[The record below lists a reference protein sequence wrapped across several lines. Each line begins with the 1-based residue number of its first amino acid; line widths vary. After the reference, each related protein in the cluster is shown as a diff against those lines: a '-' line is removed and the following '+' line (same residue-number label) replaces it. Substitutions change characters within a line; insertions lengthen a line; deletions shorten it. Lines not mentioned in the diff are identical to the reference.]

1 MVIVLPN
8 RNSLVY
14 LWLYC
19 GSNNIMNITQLEKEI
34 LKAVDIEID
43 TAGSVGINDNNYY
56 DPNIELQDLKKFIK
70 KCFKE
75 YKNEN

>member
-14 LWLYC
+14 HWLYS
-19 GSNNIMNITQLEKEI
+19 GRNNNMNITQLEEQI
-34 LKAVDIEID
+34 IKAVDIEID

-56 DPNIELQDLKKFIK
+56 DPNIELQNLKKFIK

-75 YKNEN
+75 YKNEG

>member
-1 MVIVLPN
+1 MKIKD
-8 RNSLVY
+8 
-14 LWLYC
+14 
-19 GSNNIMNITQLEKEI
+19 IEKEI
-34 LKAVDIEID
+34 IKAVDIEID

-56 DPNIELQDLKKFIK
+56 DPNIELQNLKKFIK

>member
-14 LWLYC
+14 HWLYN
-19 GSNNIMNITQLEKEI
+19 GSSINMNITQLEEQI
-34 LKAVDIEID
+34 IKAVDIEID

-56 DPNIELQDLKKFIK
+56 DPNIELQNLKKFIK

-75 YKNEN
+75 YKNEG